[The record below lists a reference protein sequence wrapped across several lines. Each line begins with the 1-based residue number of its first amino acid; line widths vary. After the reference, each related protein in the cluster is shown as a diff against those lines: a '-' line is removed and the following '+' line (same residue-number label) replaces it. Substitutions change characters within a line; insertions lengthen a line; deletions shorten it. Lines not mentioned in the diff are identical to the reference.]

1 MTTMLEKMIHNG
13 TEITI
18 SGQKMKMRRLNVK
31 DVWRFTKIIS
41 KVGRHAMTDFMEFGK
56 EKNEIDEK
64 IQLAQMN
71 EEQQEQLNEIE
82 KQKKEKGLE
91 FVFQLLSMIPECED
105 EFSEFFSSLLEIKRE
120 EFDQLPPEAM
130 VAVIEGLLESEDL
143 MSFFNQVKGL
153 IKSQSLKWNKKEM

>member
-1 MTTMLEKMIHNG
+1 MTTMLEKMMHNS

-82 KQKKEKGLE
+82 KTKKRKG
-91 FVFQLLSMIPECED
+91 FRVCLSIIVYDSGM
-105 EFSEFFSSLLEIKRE
+105 
-120 EFDQLPPEAM
+120 
-130 VAVIEGLLESEDL
+130 
-143 MSFFNQVKGL
+143 
-153 IKSQSLKWNKKEM
+153 